1 MSTEGNRIVPNPKE
15 PLGFP
20 TLVLA
25 AVIVSAGIYM
35 VDQMSP
41 KAAWL
46 LAFLVLLGVA
56 FGYRSFGDELVK
68 LLGGSPQTAQPGQPS
83 GQASQGVPSVQP
95 SDGSVLGPV
104 GPIGG

>member
-1 MSTEGNRIVPNPKE
+1 MSTEGNRIVNPPKE

-25 AVIVSAGIYM
+25 AVIVSAGIYV

-56 FGYRSFGDELVK
+56 FGYRSFGDEIVK
-68 LLGGSPQTAQPGQPS
+68 LLGGAPHIGPVQPS

-95 SDGSVLGPV
+95 ADGSVLGPV
-104 GPIGG
+104 GPIG